1 MKHLST
7 PTVARSPVHR
17 DGRAVSEVI
26 GFILLFGLVI
36 AGASI
41 IQTYGVP
48 AQNERIEFDH
58 NLRVQDDVV
67 RLADS
72 IETAGLTGAPVSAT
86 VEAGTDYPSRLFF
99 FNPTPVS
106 GVLELGDPLWVNI
119 SNANAMGDVGD
130 YWDGSQRNFT
140 TRPVVY
146 TPDYNVY
153 RAAPETL
160 VEHGVVYNA
169 NPNGVATVLK
179 QGSFIRG
186 DRITLVTVDGTFN
199 RGSVRSISVE
209 AVPISAPSRSVTL
222 TPTGTMSLTI
232 GTSLSVADWKDILAE
247 ENASNGGRVTN
258 VSLGPT
264 PGTVTI
270 ELDPTVSYEL
280 RMARVGVESGYDE
293 SASEPVYLTPVGSAS
308 QTVPEGSTTE
318 VTFEVRDAFN
328 NPVSSQNVIVGAQSS
343 ATPTTVKTDADG
355 RVSVTYTAPTFS
367 GTTTITDQLNATF
380 GSSLSPGF
388 DATAPENA
396 AVTFTVV
403 NSDSSGV
410 QIQTGTGQGGESD
423 WSTQN
428 DTQEFTVANGRWNS
442 ISPNSG
448 IASIVLSDGE
458 MVTVE
463 RCKTDN
469 KGKSDVFTECQF
481 VDTLRLSFTIDGS
494 GGTYTADVN
503 LVDANRDR
511 VFDYTVENVTV
522 TGNNI
527 VFYDERNITVYDSTG
542 ALVYDELLT
551 ESAAQDIL
559 TSADTDILDAQS
571 YRTKHAPNELKLQNA
586 TWLTGIMEGR
596 VTVTITES

>member
-36 AGASI
+36 AGVSI

-48 AQNERIEFDH
+48 AQNERLEFDH

-67 RLADS
+67 RLADG

-99 FNPTPVS
+99 FNPTPAA
-106 GVLELGDPLWVNI
+106 GTLQLGDPLWVNI
-119 SNANAMGDVGD
+119 SNANATGDIGD

-146 TPDYNVY
+146 TPDYNIY
-153 RAAPETL
+153 RAAPTTL
-160 VEHGVVYNA
+160 VEYGVVYNA

-222 TPTGTMSLTI
+222 TPTGNMSLTI
-232 GTSLSVADWKDILAE
+232 GTSLSVADWKDILAD

-258 VSLGPT
+258 VSSGPAT
-264 PGTVTI
+264 GTVTI
-270 ELDPTVSYEL
+270 ELDPNVSYEL
-280 RMARVGVESGYDE
+280 RLARVGIESGYDE
-293 SASEPVYLTPVGSAS
+293 SASEPVYLTPVDSVS

-328 NPVSSQNVIVGAQSS
+328 NPVSSQNVNISTQDGRSS
-343 ATPTTVKTDADG
+343 VTPETVKTDADG
-355 RVSVTYTAPTFS
+355 RVRVTYTAPTFS
-367 GTTTITDQLNATF
+367 GTTTITDRLNATF
-380 GSSLSPGF
+380 GPEVGSSLDP
-388 DATAPENA
+388 TAPENA
-396 AVTFTVV
+396 TVTFTLV

-423 WSTQN
+423 WSTEN
-428 DTQEFTVANGRWNS
+428 NTQQFTVANGRWNS
-442 ISPNSG
+442 IDSVNA
-448 IASIVLSDGE
+448 ITLSDGE

-463 RCKTDN
+463 RCKTGTPGN
-469 KGKSDVFTECQF
+469 SNNTVFTECKF
-481 VDTLRLSFTIDGS
+481 VDTLRLSFSLSNATDS
-494 GGTYTADVN
+494 YTADVN
-503 LVDANRDR
+503 LEDCNQDGDFVDSCKVDKLT
-511 VFDYTVENVTV
+511 FEEESTV
-522 TGNNI
+522 TLYDNSGSVIFEESLDTDGADGILSPGGTNI
-527 VFYDERNITVYDSTG
+527 LNITQY
-542 ALVYDELLT
+542 
-551 ESAAQDIL
+551 SAGSSNDL
-559 TSADTDILDAQS
+559 H
-571 YRTKHAPNELKLQNA
+571 RLKLTDA
-586 TWLTGIMEGR
+586 TWLTSLIQGR
-596 VTVTITES
+596 VTVNITES